1 MGISKNITQRRS
13 ILLDKK
19 TYMVYNPTCVFENHC
34 GGFLNVNINISRG
47 KCIMGKIDPR
57 VVKTRKKLRQ
67 AFLELLVTRTLGEMN
82 IKDLTNQA
90 GVTRGTFYL
99 HYKDKETFIETIMEE
114 IIEDFFTEVVEYS
127 AVSANDD
134 TRVPY
139 IQLEKVFENIGETPE
154 FFITLLKES
163 DAEDYRILF
172 SDKLYDYLLEHTSAN
187 TPNPVRKL
195 PKELLTN
202 YLVYSLLGIAESWV
216 QEGKIYANHY
226 MASVF
231 VKLMR
236 SELFEEVGLNSFFID
251 SASHLKL
258 ASVN

>member
-1 MGISKNITQRRS
+1 
-13 ILLDKK
+13 
-19 TYMVYNPTCVFENHC
+19 
-34 GGFLNVNINISRG
+34 
-47 KCIMGKIDPR
+47 MGKIDPR

-67 AFLELLVTRTLGEMN
+67 AFLELLMSRTLGEMN

-114 IIEDFFTEVVEYS
+114 IIEDFFTDVVEYT
-127 AVSANDD
+127 AVSGSDG
-134 TRVPY
+134 RQVPY
-139 IQLEKVFENIGETPE
+139 IVLDKVFENIGNSPE

-172 SDKLYDYLLEHTSAN
+172 SDKLYDYLLEHTSFN
-187 TPNPVRKL
+187 NPNPVRKL

-216 QEGKIYANHY
+216 SEGKIYANHY
-226 MASVF
+226 MASIF
-231 VKLMR
+231 SKLMK
-236 SELFEEVGLNSFFID
+236 SELFAEVGLNSFFID
-251 SASHLKL
+251 MAGQSKI